1 MRRGLVWV
9 VGILLLAL
17 VGAAGYR
24 WLSTRQAG
32 VASGPAQAASAAAA
46 VVAEL
51 ANSDVTLATVRPLA
65 QGLPISGSLRSAN
78 TAWVKARVAGELQGM
93 NLREGDSV
101 KAGQVLGRIDPTEYQ
116 SRVRQ
121 AREQAEAARAQID
134 IAQRQWDNNKALVDQ
149 GFISRTALDTSQANL
164 AAAQSNHKAALAAVE
179 VAGKALED
187 TVLRAPIAG
196 QVAQR
201 IAQPGERVAVDGRV
215 IEIVD
220 LSRMEMEASLS
231 AADSL
236 GLRIGQSAQLRIEG
250 AAQPVAARVVRI
262 NPSAQSASRSVTA
275 YLLIQQP
282 QGLRQGLFAQ
292 GQLDASAQQ
301 VLSVPLTAVRTDKPA
316 PYVQLLENQRVQHR
330 PVRLGLRG
338 DVGGELMVQV
348 EGIAEGAQVLAGHV
362 GVLREGVPVRFT
374 RSAAAAPPQAAASGK

>member
-1 MRRGLVWV
+1 MRRRSVWV

-24 WLSTRQAG
+24 WLSARQAG
-32 VASGPAQAASAAAA
+32 AASGPAQAASAPAA

-78 TAWVKARVAGELQGM
+78 TALVKARVAGELQGM
-93 NLREGDSV
+93 TLREGDSV
-101 KAGQVLGRIDPTEYQ
+101 KAGQVVGRIDPTEYQ

-179 VAGKALED
+179 LAGKALDD

-201 IAQPGERVAVDGRV
+201 IAQPGERVAIDGRV
-215 IEIVD
+215 LEIVD
-220 LSRMEMEASLS
+220 LSRMEMEASVS

-236 GLRIGQSAQLRIEG
+236 GLRIGQTAQLRIEG
-250 AAQPVAARVVRI
+250 APRPVAARVVRI

-275 YLLIQQP
+275 YLLIEQP

-292 GQLDASAQQ
+292 GQLEASAQP
-301 VLSVPLTAVRTDKPA
+301 VLSVPLTAVRTDMPA
-316 PYVQLLENQRVQHR
+316 PYVQLVENQRVQHR
-330 PVRLGLRG
+330 SVRLGLRG

-374 RSAAAAPPQAAASGK
+374 RSAAASPQAAASGK